1 MKAHLK
7 QVHWGQVLLTGV
19 GVLILVVLLNSAVA
33 LLALRI
39 WGQQDHG
46 LIAVQVD
53 LWSTTI
59 LDFLVITGGGIW
71 IARKVKREAPL
82 HGLLVGLLV
91 ALIFFLLD
99 WGFSGS
105 IGRLVPLVLGEFVLT
120 IVAGWLGGVL
130 GSRRLR

>member
-7 QVHWGQVLLTGV
+7 QVHWGQVLLTGI
-19 GVLILVVLLNSAVA
+19 GVLILIVLVNSAVA

-39 WGQQDHG
+39 WGQQDHS

-53 LWSTTI
+53 LWSATI
-59 LDFLVITGGGIW
+59 LDFLVIAGGGVW

-105 IGRLVPLVLGEFVLT
+105 IGRLVPLVLGEFVLD

>member
-105 IGRLVPLVLGEFVLT
+105 IGRLVPLVLGEFVLA